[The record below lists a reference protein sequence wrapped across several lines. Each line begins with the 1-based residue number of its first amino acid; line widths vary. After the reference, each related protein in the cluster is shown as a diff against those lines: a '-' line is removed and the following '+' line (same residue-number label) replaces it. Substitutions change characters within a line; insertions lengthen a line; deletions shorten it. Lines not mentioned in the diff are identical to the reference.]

1 MCFAVYVSLIEV
13 GLHKFPAIESSAGGR
28 SPVELRLG
36 IAPINTPR
44 TNKSMKRFLRKI
56 FLIGLLICVVVT
68 LQWQFGWDDAMTGAA
83 YVDPRDD
90 KRYVLSIESDRTP
103 YLWQLWSPSQKVAG
117 LRNFDQIFD
126 TRIIRRGNRV
136 ASLPSSEAELLDV
149 QYKIWNFQIGVVIA
163 PLFRWFD
170 IDDYILHNNVTGLL
184 VIKSGEIVLERY
196 MAGNSPQSLW
206 VSMSVT
212 KSVVSMLVGAAIAD
226 GAIKSLSD
234 KVTDYLPSL
243 EGSAY
248 ESVNIHDLLQMS
260 SGVEWSE
267 NLSDNQSDAN
277 QTHRSI
283 DERIDFVGSK
293 RRISEPGE
301 TFNYNSAESILLGVI
316 VEVAVGE
323 ELAAY
328 LERKIWQ
335 PFGMESDANWL
346 SFPDGR
352 QVGACCISATLRDYG
367 RIGLFALSNS
377 KPLGNNLLADDWMA
391 ASTTPSRSYDG
402 YGYQWWLREDGSYSA
417 RGFLGQLIHVNPAE
431 DLVIVT
437 HSAWGRDDINPTYR
451 VHQNE
456 FINAVT
462 TALR

>member
-1 MCFAVYVSLIEV
+1 MA
-13 GLHKFPAIESSAGGR
+13 
-28 SPVELRLG
+28 
-36 IAPINTPR
+36 
-44 TNKSMKRFLRKI
+44 
-56 FLIGLLICVVVT
+56 
-68 LQWQFGWDDAMTGAA
+68 GAA

-117 LRNFDQIFD
+117 LRNFDQIFA

-136 ASLPSSEAELLDV
+136 ASLPSSEAELSDV
-149 QYKIWNFQIGVVIA
+149 QYKIWNFQIAPVIA
-163 PLFRWFD
+163 PLFRRFD

-226 GAIKSLSD
+226 GAIKSLND

-248 ESVNIHDLLQMS
+248 ESVSIHDLLQMS

-267 NLSDNQSDAN
+267 DYSDNQADVN
-277 QTHRSI
+277 ETHRAI
-283 DERIDFVGSK
+283 DELIDFVGSK

-301 TFNYNSAESILLGVI
+301 TFNYNSAESILLGAI
-316 VEVAVGE
+316 VEAAVGE

-335 PFGMESDANWL
+335 PFGMESDAHWL
-346 SFPDGR
+346 SFADGR
-352 QVGACCISATLRDYG
+352 QIGSCCISATLRDYG
-367 RIGLFALSNS
+367 RLGLFALSQI
-377 KPLGNNLLADDWMA
+377 KPLGNQALLAEGWMA
-391 ASTTPSRSYDG
+391 ASTTPSRSYDL

-417 RGFLGQLIHVNPAE
+417 NGFLGQLIHVNPAE
-431 DLVIVT
+431 DLVIAT
-437 HSAWGRDDINPTYR
+437 HSTWDRNDNNTYG

-456 FINAVT
+456 FITAVT
-462 TALR
+462 AALR